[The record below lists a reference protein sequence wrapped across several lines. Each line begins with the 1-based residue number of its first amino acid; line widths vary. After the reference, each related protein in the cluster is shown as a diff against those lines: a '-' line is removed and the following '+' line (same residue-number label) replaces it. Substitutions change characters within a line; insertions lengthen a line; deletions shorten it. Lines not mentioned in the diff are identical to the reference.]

1 MTTRKEILEEFEYD
15 IMQHLNKTIS
25 KEDRVRIQKL
35 KDWTEQLIYGDK
47 DQIDFLKRVGSIE
60 EMIKNGDIEDV
71 IDRLEEFKEKLELRV
86 GEIEDEIRDLESELE
101 DSDREID
108 KIDNLI
114 IDIRDREENMD
125 EDDEY

>member
-1 MTTRKEILEEFEYD
+1 MTKHKEILEEFEYD
-15 IMQHLNKTIS
+15 IMQHLNNTIS
-25 KEDRVRIQKL
+25 REDRVRIQKL

-71 IDRLEEFKEKLELRV
+71 IDRLEDFKEKLKLRA
-86 GEIEDEIRDLESELE
+86 DEIDDEIGELESELE
-101 DSDREID
+101 YNDREID
-108 KIDNLI
+108 EIDNLI

>member
-1 MTTRKEILEEFEYD
+1 MR
-15 IMQHLNKTIS
+15 HLNKTIS
-25 KEDRVRIQKL
+25 NADKLRIQKL

-47 DQIDFLKRVGSIE
+47 DQIDFLKRVGSVE
-60 EMIKNGDIEDV
+60 EMIKSGDIEDV

-86 GEIEDEIRDLESELE
+86 DEIEYEISDLESELE
-101 DSDREID
+101 DTDREID
-108 KIDNLI
+108 EIDNLI